1 MATPASSATS
11 PSPPMPYLAHGPIVQ
26 PPPLSTLDE
35 RELRRKAVQKFL
47 ARAEISMVRAFF

>member
-1 MATPASSATS
+1 
-11 PSPPMPYLAHGPIVQ
+11 MPYLAHGPIVQ